1 MNNLKLANG
10 NALSLGAKIGGGG
23 EGSVYAVPH
32 TPDYVAK
39 IYIHSRRTPQLA
51 QKLSM
56 MVANQPD
63 DPTRTTLKHVS
74 IAWPSDLIYE
84 NKKVVGFV
92 MPKMGKSNRLYELI
106 QPQLRA
112 KQHPTL
118 SYKYNYRVA
127 ANLAQ
132 AMASIHAKNYVI
144 GDVNEHNALFNDQA
158 LITIIDCDSMQ
169 VIDTQTNT
177 VFPCL
182 VGVPEMT
189 APELQGVD
197 FSKSANARTQD
208 SDVFAL
214 AIIIF
219 KLLMEGFHPF
229 QGVAVG
235 KEPNREQAH
244 VYCIQHQIFPYL
256 SGQRYMPPPVAP
268 GFLTLPAVL
277 RQLFV
282 RTFVEKNRP
291 SAQEWAKAL
300 TMVERRLAT
309 CPHDSAHVYPHDGY
323 CAVCEVQ
330 FNAKRRPRTT
340 SAPERTEQRIVF
352 TQTPLISATTPKSAS
367 PVQPQAIPTRATPV
381 APTPTRNPQPNTK
394 PVTTRSNTTLP
405 APSQSSNT
413 TISAP
418 PSVTRSGPPVLSVKA
433 IVASAKYSMAL
444 CTDGSVRL
452 WGARDYTNIPAGVQQ
467 IVAIAAGPQ
476 AAYAVRSDGCVF
488 TWGPNPPTV
497 LAQLSDVN
505 NIAVGSSDVL
515 LLHASGKVS
524 IVNAHQQV
532 QSQALAN
539 ITQIAMG
546 HRHFVTMDVTGAI
559 RAWGDNSQRQ
569 TDISPDITNV
579 SRIVAGGSATGF
591 VRANGALAII
601 GGPANLTAI
610 PGAARQ
616 VTDVTLTN
624 QYVLAIRKDQ
634 TIVGWGNTANRVLQ
648 IPFEVAQAKLIAV
661 AGSDDHALA
670 IDTRGKVYAWGA
682 DSYGQ
687 IAVPADIAAL

>member
-1 MNNLKLANG
+1 MTMNNLKLANG
-10 NALSLGAKIGGGG
+10 SALSLGAKIGGGG
-23 EGSVYAVPH
+23 EGTVYAVPH
-32 TPDYVAK
+32 APDYVAK
-39 IYIHSRRTPQLA
+39 IYIHSRRTTQLA
-51 QKLSM
+51 KKLSM
-56 MVANQPD
+56 MVSNQPD

-84 NKKVVGFV
+84 NQKVVGFI

-112 KQHPTL
+112 KHHPML
-118 SYKYNYRVA
+118 SYQYNYRVA

-169 VIDTQTNT
+169 VIDKQTNT

-268 GFLTLPAVL
+268 GFLTLPSVL

-282 RTFVEKNRP
+282 RTFMEKNRP
-291 SAQEWAKAL
+291 SAMDWATAL
-300 TMVERRLAT
+300 TMVEKRIVP
-309 CPHDSAHVYPHDGY
+309 CPHVPTHMYPQDGH

-330 FNAKRRPRTT
+330 FNAKRRPRTNP
-340 SAPERTEQRIVF
+340 APDRTEQRIVL
-352 TQTPLISATTPKSAS
+352 TQTPLVNTATARPPSSTQPKST
-367 PVQPQAIPTRATPV
+367 PPRATPV
-381 APTPTRNPQPNTK
+381 APTRNPQPSAQPTTMRSGVTP
-394 PVTTRSNTTLP
+394 PVASQSNTMATP
-405 APSQSSNT
+405 P
-413 TISAP
+413 ISR
-418 PSVTRSGPPVLSVKA
+418 SVTPAVVSVKA
-433 IVASAKYSMAL
+433 ITASAKYSMAL
-444 CTDGSVRL
+444 CSDGTVRV
-452 WGARDYTNIPAGVQQ
+452 WGARDYTNIPAGAQQ
-467 IVAIAAGPQ
+467 IVAIDAAPH
-476 AAYAVRSDGCVF
+476 AAYAVRNDGRVF
-488 TWGPNPPTV
+488 AWGPNPAMV
-497 LAQLSDVN
+497 LAQLSDVKD
-505 NIAVGSSDVL
+505 IAVGSSDVL
-515 LLHASGKVS
+515 LLHVSGKVS

-546 HRHFVTMDVTGAI
+546 QRHFVTMDVTGAI

-591 VRANGALAII
+591 VRGNGALSII
-601 GGPANLTAI
+601 GGPASLTAI

-616 VTDVTLTN
+616 VIDVTLTS
-624 QYVLAIRKDQ
+624 QYALAIRRDQ
-634 TIVGWGNTANRVLQ
+634 TIVGWGNTANQVLQ

-670 IDTRGKVYAWGA
+670 IDTHGKVYAWGA
-682 DSYGQ
+682 NSYGQ